1 MASNLS
7 ELQQRFSIPNLVNIN
22 AGKGGLTRISVT
34 TPLATAE
41 VYLHGAHV
49 THFQPAGQ
57 KPLLWVSAES
67 LFQTDKAIRGGVP
80 ICFPWF
86 GPKAGDPSAPAHGFA
101 RTREWQ
107 IESVTSQPDGSVELT
122 LSLAADAQTLQR
134 WPFDFKA
141 IYLIHIG
148 KKLELALLVHN
159 SGTAAFQIEEALH
172 SYFAVEDVQKVSVT
186 GLEGTTYLDKVDGQ
200 KQKPQGNDPI
210 AITAETDR
218 VYLKTQST
226 CRLNDPAQSRQI
238 IVEKSGSQST
248 VVWNPWIAKSK
259 AMADFGDDEW
269 KQMLCIETCNLGD
282 DRITIQPGASHEMSA
297 LISIE

>member
-22 AGKGGLTRISVT
+22 AGKGGLTRILVT
-34 TPLATAE
+34 TPLAAAE

-57 KPLLWVSAES
+57 KPVLWISAES

-86 GPKAGDPSAPAHGFA
+86 GPKAGDPSAQAHGFA

-134 WPFDFKA
+134 WPFEFEA
-141 IYLIHIG
+141 IYQIRIG
-148 KKLELALLVHN
+148 KKLELTLSVQN
-159 SGTAAFQIEEALH
+159 TGGTACQFEEALH
-172 SYFAVEDVQKVSVT
+172 SYFAVDDVQKVSVT
-186 GLEGTTYLDKVDGQ
+186 GLEGTTYIDKVDGQ
-200 KQKPQGNDPI
+200 KQKPQGNGPI
-210 AITAETDR
+210 AIIAETDR

-238 IVEKSGSQST
+238 IVEKSGSHST

-282 DRITIQPGASHEMSA
+282 DRITIEPGASHEMSA